1 MRIKIIAVN
10 ALIVAVVGLL
20 SFLLVRSSVSAATSN
35 KDQLTAGAQGDV
47 NGAAGWVQLD
57 GLRAERWLAAVATEP
72 ATVDAL
78 SKATASARGDAATKV
93 CDDLVSRTKNAPL
106 FERNVPTFV
115 ALVDAGGHVVGRNNS
130 NLGRGDDLAGLYS
143 GLKSSLSTGHSGSDV
158 WYEKDRYLASY
169 VVVRDEQ
176 AKTIGALVIGRPLDD
191 TLSRV
196 SEATA
201 SGRPLIL
208 VAPKADGFQVVAH
221 SAQTAPGLDDS
232 INKAAK
238 DTLNNSLSHQE
249 TDVVRDGDLLIA
261 GSPLPAFEDGK
272 RALIVAASPG
282 ALIPDPTGLVL
293 VPTFGALAI
302 GLVLVIVGG
311 WLLGNYITRPIN
323 NLEEGLLAILNGQA
337 DKRFELDHAELGGLA
352 FRIDQL
358 LNQLMGVEEDP
369 TDDEGRV
376 SRSPE
381 RAGELHR
388 LARGRRQEDGH
399 GRRVGR
405 PRPGSPPRRR
415 AAGPVLRAHL
425 PRVHRGQE
433 GHRRA
438 DGPHQRAGLCGTHP
452 EHGTGHGPEVRPA
465 CALPGARAEQRSRS
479 SCGPAVESRPFARL
493 RRAARRGRREELS
506 MGLFD
511 LFKGGTQKAEG
522 KPRPK
527 ASPAAKWADRVERRV
542 QNYDRQEAIQAL
554 SEMGSAEAVE
564 VLLKRFTFHID
575 PSITDQEEK
584 DSAFRGILRAG
595 RERHRAGAGV
605 RRARREP
612 RVADEDHQEP
622 RRRER
627 VHRGAPSLARQVGHR
642 LRQVRRPEGADPRG
656 ARGASATRASAR
668 ASSGSSRT

>member
-20 SFLLVRSSVSAATSN
+20 SFLLVRSSVGAATSN

-78 SKATASARGDAATKV
+78 TKATASARGDAATKV

-106 FERNVPTFV
+106 FERNVPTLV
-115 ALVDAGGHVVGRNNS
+115 AMVDVGGRVVGRNNS
-130 NLGRGDDLAGLYS
+130 NLGRGDDLAGVYP

-176 AKTIGALVIGRPLDD
+176 GKINGALVIGRPLDD
-191 TLSRV
+191 TLSRI

-201 SGRPLIL
+201 AGRPLIL
-208 VAPKADGFQVVAH
+208 VAPKADGFQVIAH
-221 SAQTAPGLDDS
+221 SAQTAPGFDDS
-232 INKAAK
+232 VNKAAK

-358 LNQLMGVEEDP
+358 LNQLMGVEEDT
-369 TDDEGRV
+369 TDDEGRI
-376 SRSPE
+376 SRSPGAPTNFTDSLE
-381 RAGELHR
+381 VDDKKMTPGDGSVDPDLVRR
-388 LARGRRQEDGH
+388 LAAEPPAQYYARIYREYIAAKRGIGEPTDHISEQAFAARIQSMEQDMAQKY
-399 GRRVGR
+399 GR
-405 PRPGSPPRRR
+405 PVRYQ
-415 AAGPVLRAHL
+415 
-425 PRVHRGQE
+425 VHARNK
-433 GHRRA
+433 
-438 DGPHQRAGLCGTHP
+438 
-452 EHGTGHGPEVRPA
+452 EV
-465 CALPGARAEQRSRS
+465 
-479 SCGPAVESRPFARL
+479 
-493 RRAARRGRREELS
+493 
-506 MGLFD
+506 
-511 LFKGGTQKAEG
+511 
-522 KPRPK
+522 
-527 ASPAAKWADRVERRV
+527 
-542 QNYDRQEAIQAL
+542 
-554 SEMGSAEAVE
+554 
-564 VLLKRFTFHID
+564 VLLAV
-575 PSITDQEEK
+575 P
-584 DSAFRGILRAG
+584 L
-595 RERHRAGAGV
+595 
-605 RRARREP
+605 
-612 RVADEDHQEP
+612 
-622 RRRER
+622 
-627 VHRGAPSLARQVGHR
+627 
-642 LRQVRRPEGADPRG
+642 
-656 ARGASATRASAR
+656 
-668 ASSGSSRT
+668 